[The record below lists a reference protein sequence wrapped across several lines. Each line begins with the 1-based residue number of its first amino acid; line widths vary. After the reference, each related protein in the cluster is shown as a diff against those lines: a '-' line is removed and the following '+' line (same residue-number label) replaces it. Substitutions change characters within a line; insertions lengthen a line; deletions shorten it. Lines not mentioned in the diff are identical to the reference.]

1 MLQHHGCRSPPSL
14 VQKTNTLIPPAM
26 ASTMKAVNYN
36 GPFKVKVQE
45 VEMPKI
51 QHPDDVILK
60 VTTVCQP
67 LTNSARSCSRIY

>member
-1 MLQHHGCRSPPSL
+1 
-14 VQKTNTLIPPAM
+14 M

-45 VEMPKI
+45 VGMPKI

-60 VTTVCQP
+60 VTSSTSKAAICGSDLQ
-67 LTNSARSCSRIY
+67 

>member
-1 MLQHHGCRSPPSL
+1 
-14 VQKTNTLIPPAM
+14 M

-45 VEMPKI
+45 VDLPKI

-60 VTTVCQP
+60 VTSVCQP
-67 LTNSARSCSRIY
+67 LTNSARSCSRMYQQQLTSKAAICASDLQ